1 MISLQL
7 IRDDPDAVKL
17 AVARKGEPTDAI
29 DRLLA
34 ADARRRGLEAEAND
48 LRAERN
54 AGNRQLGE
62 LMRAGQRAEADA
74 LKARMA
80 PLSERI
86 DAMADELSEL
96 DAAIEADLLLVPNLP
111 HASVPDG
118 SGADDNP
125 VIRSWG
131 EPAAAGS
138 SPPHWEIGERL
149 GLFDLERGAKIAG
162 SGFILY
168 TGAGARLQRALIG
181 LMLELAERHGYRE
194 VWSPILVNAASARG
208 TGQLPDKEGQMY
220 VVERDDLYLIPTAE
234 VPVTNLYRDE
244 ILSGDALPI
253 YHAAYTPCFRR
264 EAGAAGRDTRGLL
277 RVHQF
282 DKIEMVKFVRPDT
295 SWDELESLTRSAEE
309 ALEALEI
316 PYRTVERCTADLGFA
331 QAKGYDLEA
340 WAPGVGK
347 WLEVSSCSNYTDFQA
362 RRMNLRY
369 RASADARP
377 ELLHTLNG
385 SALGMSRTYAALLET
400 HLQPDGSVRIPPAL
414 APHFGSD
421 AIPGPAEA

>member
-7 IRDDPDAVKL
+7 IRDDPGAVKR
-17 AVARKGEPTDAI
+17 AIARKGEPPDAV
-29 DRLLA
+29 DRLVS
-34 ADARRRGLEAEAND
+34 ADARRRALEAEAND

-54 AGNRQLGE
+54 AGNRELGE
-62 LMRAGQRAEADA
+62 LMRTGRRDEADA
-74 LKARMA
+74 LKARLA
-80 PLSERI
+80 PLSQQI
-86 DAMADELSEL
+86 DALTAELGEL
-96 DAAIEADLLLVPNLP
+96 EAAIEADLLLIPNLP
-111 HASVPDG
+111 HDTVPDG
-118 SGADDNP
+118 ASADDNP

-149 GLFDLERGAKIAG
+149 RLFDLERGAKVAG

-181 LMLELAERHGYRE
+181 LMLELTERHGYRE

-244 ILSGDALPI
+244 ILAGDDLPI

-264 EAGAAGRDTRGLL
+264 EAGAAGKDTRGLL

-282 DKIEMVKFVRPDT
+282 DKVEMVKFVHPES
-295 SWDELESLTRSAEE
+295 SWDELETLTRNAEE
-309 ALEALEI
+309 VLEALEI

-331 QAKGYDLEA
+331 PAKGYDLEA
-340 WAPGVGK
+340 WSPGVGK

-377 ELLHTLNG
+377 ELLQTLNG
-385 SALGMSRTYAALLET
+385 SGLGMSRT
-400 HLQPDGSVRIPPAL
+400 
-414 APHFGSD
+414 
-421 AIPGPAEA
+421 

>member
-1 MISLQL
+1 MISIQL
-7 IRDDPDAVKL
+7 IRDDPDAVKR
-17 AVARKGEPTDAI
+17 AIARKGEATDAI

-34 ADARRRGLEAEAND
+34 ADARRRVLEAEAND

-62 LMRAGQRAEADA
+62 LIRAGGDASA

-80 PLSERI
+80 GISEGI
-86 DAMADELSEL
+86 DAMTAELGQLEST
-96 DAAIEADLLLVPNLP
+96 IEADLLQVPNLP
-111 HASVPDG
+111 HGSVPDG
-118 SGADDNP
+118 AGADDNP

-131 EPAAAGS
+131 DPSAAGS
-138 SPPHWEIGERL
+138 AAPHWEIGERL
-149 GLFDLERGAKIAG
+149 NLFDLERGAKIAG

-244 ILSGDALPI
+244 ILPGDSLPV

-264 EAGAAGRDTRGLL
+264 EAGAAGKDTRGLL

-282 DKIEMVKFVRPDT
+282 DKVEMVKFVHPDT
-295 SWDELESLTRSAEE
+295 SWDELESLTRDAEE
-309 ALEALEI
+309 VLEALEL

-331 QAKGYDLEA
+331 PAKGYDLEA
-340 WAPGVGK
+340 WSPGVGK

-385 SALGMSRTYAALLET
+385 SGLGMSRTYAALLET
-400 HLQPDGSVRIPPAL
+400 HLQPDGSIRIPAAL
-414 APHFGSD
+414 QPHFGAD
-421 AIPGPAEA
+421 AIR

>member
-1 MISLQL
+1 VISIQL
-7 IRDDPDAVKL
+7 IRDDPEAVRH
-17 AVARKGEPTDAI
+17 AIARKGEPIDAV
-29 DRLLA
+29 DRLLV
-34 ADARRRGLEAEAND
+34 ADARRRTVEAEAND

-54 AGNRQLGE
+54 AGNRDLGE
-62 LMRAGQRAEADA
+62 LMRTGQRDGADE
-74 LKARMA
+74 LKGRMA

-86 DAMADELSEL
+86 DALGAELAEIE
-96 DAAIEADLLLVPNLP
+96 AAIEADLLLIPNLP
-111 HASVPDG
+111 HDSVPDG
-118 SGADDNP
+118 ESAADNP

-149 GLFDLERGAKIAG
+149 KLFDLERGAKVAG

-220 VVERDDLYLIPTAE
+220 VIERDELYLIPTAE

-244 ILSGDALPI
+244 ILAGDDLPI
-253 YHAAYTPCFRR
+253 YHVAYTPCFRR
-264 EAGAAGRDTRGLL
+264 EAGAAGKDTRGLL

-282 DKIEMVKFVRPDT
+282 DKVEMVKFVHPES
-295 SWDELESLTRSAEE
+295 SWDELETLTRNAEE
-309 ALEALEI
+309 VLKALEI
-316 PYRTVERCTADLGFA
+316 AYRTVERCTADLGFA
-331 QAKGYDLEA
+331 PAKGYDLEA
-340 WAPGVGK
+340 WSPGVGR

-369 RASADARP
+369 RASADTRP

-385 SALGMSRTYAALLET
+385 SGLGMSRTYAALLET
-400 HLQPDGSVRIPPAL
+400 HLQADGSIRIPSAL
-414 APHFGSD
+414 QPHFGAD
-421 AIPGPAEA
+421 AIR

>member
-1 MISLQL
+1 VISIQL
-7 IRDDPDAVKL
+7 IRDDPDAIKR
-17 AVARKGEPTDAI
+17 AIARKGEPTEAI

-34 ADARRRGLEAEAND
+34 ADARRRVLEAEAND

-62 LMRAGQRAEADA
+62 LLRAGQGAEADA
-74 LKARMA
+74 LKAGMA
-80 PLSERI
+80 GLSQRI
-86 DAMADELSEL
+86 DAMTAELGQLES
-96 DAAIEADLLLVPNLP
+96 AIEADLLQVPNLP
-111 HASVPDG
+111 HESVPDG
-118 SGADDNP
+118 AGAEDNP
-125 VIRSWG
+125 VVRSWG

-138 SPPHWEIGERL
+138 AAPHWEIGERL

-181 LMLELAERHGYRE
+181 LMLELAEGHGYRE

-244 ILSGDALPI
+244 ILPGDDLPI

-264 EAGAAGRDTRGLL
+264 EAGAAGKDTRGLL

-282 DKIEMVKFVRPDT
+282 DKVEMVKFVHPDT
-295 SWDELESLTRSAEE
+295 SWDELETLTRNAEE
-309 ALEALEI
+309 VLEALEL

-331 QAKGYDLEA
+331 PAKGYDLEA
-340 WAPGVGK
+340 WSPGVGK

-369 RASADARP
+369 RASVDARP

-385 SALGMSRTYAALLET
+385 SGLGMSRTYAALLET
-400 HLQPDGSVRIPPAL
+400 HLQADGSIRIPAAL
-414 APHFGSD
+414 QPHFGAD
-421 AIPGPAEA
+421 AIR